1 MNEEIA
7 KKAEQAVWAAKSL
20 FERGK
25 TAGSTANLSFRHE
38 GCIYI
43 SGSGTCF
50 GTLKSEDFAV
60 MDMDGNHVDGPAPSK
75 EYPLHRLLYEKKG
88 VGAVIHV
95 HSFYATLWSCLKHP
109 DEADVIPG
117 YTPYLK
123 MKTGRIGL
131 VPYAPPGSRE
141 LFQAFEEHIGR
152 SEGYLLQNHGPVI
165 GASDILSAFYSI
177 EELEESARIAWH
189 LRHEPKDMVNVIPG

>member
-1 MNEEIA
+1 MNRGGNDMNEEIA

-60 MDMDGNHVDGPAPSK
+60 MDMDGNHVGGPAPSK

-88 VGAVIHV
+88 VTSRCQRFVRLPHTRPAGGR
-95 HSFYATLWSCLKHP
+95 TLQKSVSLF
-109 DEADVIPG
+109 AAA
-117 YTPYLK
+117 
-123 MKTGRIGL
+123 RISAGQ
-131 VPYAPPGSRE
+131 PGSC
-141 LFQAFEEHIGR
+141 
-152 SEGYLLQNHGPVI
+152 
-165 GASDILSAFYSI
+165 
-177 EELEESARIAWH
+177 
-189 LRHEPKDMVNVIPG
+189 

>member
-60 MDMDGNHVDGPAPSK
+60 MDMDGNHVGGPAPSK

-95 HSFYATLWSCLKHP
+95 HSFYAT
-109 DEADVIPG
+109 
-117 YTPYLK
+117 Y
-123 MKTGRIGL
+123 
-131 VPYAPPGSRE
+131 
-141 LFQAFEEHIGR
+141 
-152 SEGYLLQNHGPVI
+152 GP
-165 GASDILSAFYSI
+165 A
-177 EELEESARIAWH
+177 
-189 LRHEPKDMVNVIPG
+189 